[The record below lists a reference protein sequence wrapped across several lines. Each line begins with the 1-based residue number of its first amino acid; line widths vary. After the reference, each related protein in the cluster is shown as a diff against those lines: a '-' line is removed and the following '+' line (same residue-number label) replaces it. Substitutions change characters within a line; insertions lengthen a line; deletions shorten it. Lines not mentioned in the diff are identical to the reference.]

1 MNNNKSVLSDRVKS
15 LEESQTLAFKK
26 RAKNLKREGKE
37 VISLSAGEPD
47 FPTPKNITEFA
58 KSAIDNGYTK
68 YTDTSGTLELRE
80 AICRKLKNENNLE
93 YLPSQVLVSC
103 GAKHSIYNLC
113 QSILNPGDEVIIPT
127 PYWVSYSEQ
136 VKLAGAKPIFVEE
149 EDFKIQ
155 AFDINKKITNKTKL
169 IMINSP
175 CNPTGSVLSKQSLI
189 EIAQLAVAKNILVMS
204 DEIYEKL
211 IYGKNYDKKHVSIAS
226 LSSEIK
232 NLTIT
237 VNGVS
242 KSHSM
247 TGWRIGY
254 AAGNQE
260 IITAMIKLQGQMTS
274 NPSSISQMA
283 ALEALNGNQSSVLT
297 MRKEFETRR
306 DYMVK
311 RLNKIKSISCDIPEG
326 AFYCFA
332 DISKLNKN
340 SLSFANELLDKALVA
355 TVPGSAFGKE
365 GYLRLSYATSMQNL
379 IKAMDRIELFIKD
392 NY

>member
-15 LEESQTLAFKK
+15 LEESQTLAFEK

>member
-1 MNNNKSVLSDRVKS
+1 MEIKLSVSNPPI
-15 LEESQTLAFKK
+15 TLFSNDITASYLAK
-26 RAKNLKREGKE
+26 R
-37 VISLSAGEPD
+37 
-47 FPTPKNITEFA
+47 
-58 KSAIDNGYTK
+58 
-68 YTDTSGTLELRE
+68 
-80 AICRKLKNENNLE
+80 KNENNLE

-379 IKAMDRIELFIKD
+379 IKAMDRIGLFIKD